1 MWSTWAEPQ
10 TEKFNW
16 LRNWNL
22 FFPRKTKENLP
33 KSPNFIWI
41 RISGESVVILNL
53 DIFFLLQI
61 FKEGNAVITNKSFQ
75 IWLTALFRFTKDK
88 TKYPINLHWLLESY
102 LQFRVSSPIPNPRMG
117 VIDFFLFLEVKFRT
131 RFPNLTCYVNKNT
144 KQTSYI
150 WL

>member
-1 MWSTWAEPQ
+1 MEFFGQQDWRRLSFRENKIFFTAQ
-10 TEKFNW
+10 HV
-16 LRNWNL
+16 L
-22 FFPRKTKENLP
+22 FLSKENLP

-61 FKEGNAVITNKSFQ
+61 FKEGNAVITNKCFQ

-117 VIDFFLFLEVKFRT
+117 VIDFFLFLEVKFLLKY
-131 RFPNLTCYVNKNT
+131 F
-144 KQTSYI
+144 
-150 WL
+150 